1 MGLPS
6 TLNIRPR
13 VFSPTG
19 TLIGAPVA
27 IASIPL
33 TSPSVEPMAI
43 HLTVSSPRCCAT
55 STTSSPPSLRGILIA
70 SLISGSLPSVNLISR
85 TALIICVIFP
95 EQLLLLVFISAIF
108 PPFLPDKRSGHILF
122 LSWNHLYAVPFAFTY
137 EIAFAPAIISVSSC
151 VIEP

>member
-1 MGLPS
+1 MSMGFPR
-6 TLNIRPR
+6 TLNIRPS

-33 TSPSVEPMAI
+33 TRPSVEPMAI

-55 STTSSPPSLRGILIA
+55 STTSSPPSFKGILMA
-70 SLISGSLPSVNLISR
+70 SLISGSLPPVNLMSR

-95 EQLLLLVFISAIF
+95 EQVSLPVFISAIF
-108 PPFLPDKRSGHILF
+108 PPFLRRF
-122 LSWNHLYAVPFAFTY
+122 LRN
-137 EIAFAPAIISVSSC
+137 C
-151 VIEP
+151 VRAGNNFCQFLRNGTLTGPVV

>member
-19 TLIGAPVA
+19 TLMGEPVA
-27 IASIPL
+27 TASMPL
-33 TSPSVEPMAI
+33 FSPSVVPMAI

-70 SLISGSLPSVNLISR
+70 SLISGSLPSVNLMSR
-85 TALIICVIFP
+85 TALMICVIFP

-108 PPFLPDKRSGHILF
+108 PPFLPDKESGHILF
-122 LSWNHLYAVPFAFTY
+122 LSWEPPMEPPVC
-137 EIAFAPAIISVSSC
+137 SSFR
-151 VIEP
+151 IYL